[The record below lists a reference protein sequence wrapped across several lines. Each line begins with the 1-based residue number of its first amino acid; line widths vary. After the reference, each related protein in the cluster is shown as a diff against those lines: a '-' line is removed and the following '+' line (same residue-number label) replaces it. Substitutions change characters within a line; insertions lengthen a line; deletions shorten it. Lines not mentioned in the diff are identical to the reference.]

1 VIRHDRLL
9 KEPNRRKKMLSEFEK
24 LLQEM
29 GDTSNRLSISSL
41 YGLSEMNKAETL
53 LFQKAWHSIAVERRR
68 EIINFLVEIAEA
80 SFEVDFGQVFRF
92 CLGDEDE
99 RVREAAIEGLWED
112 DDTALINPLIT
123 LLRDDPSSS
132 VRAGAAISLSRYV
145 LLGELDKLKARRFA
159 LVREALLETIHSP
172 LEDLE
177 VRRRAI
183 ESIAYSS
190 EEGVLNII
198 ETAYYDEDERMR
210 ISAVFAMGRSADP
223 NWSHLVISELES
235 FSPEMRYEAA
245 MACGELELSAATPLL
260 ADLANDPDREVQE
273 AAICALGQIGGNEAR
288 RVLYT
293 CYEEGDQ
300 SLQEAVE
307 EALEQLEFLHGF
319 LDIRLDDFSDSY

>member
-260 ADLANDPDREVQE
+260 ADLANDSDREVQE

>member
-1 VIRHDRLL
+1 
-9 KEPNRRKKMLSEFEK
+9 MLSKFEK
-24 LLQEM
+24 LLQEI
-29 GDTSNRLSISSL
+29 GDTSNRLSISRL
-41 YGLSEMNKAETL
+41 YSLSEMNKAETL
-53 LFQKAWHSIAVERRR
+53 LFQKAWPPIAIERRR

-123 LLRDDPSSS
+123 LLQDDPSSS

-145 LLGELDKLKARRFA
+145 LLGELDKIKAQRFA

-288 RVLYT
+288 RILYT